1 MVTQPLLA
9 FGGLFVLVGA
19 YVYRNAES
27 EFDRSMRLKGVDP
40 NAIREGSRRSGIR
53 RNRLV
58 SKIFVAIGVVVLLL
72 GVVV

>member
-1 MVTQPLLA
+1 MVSQPLLA
-9 FGGLFVLVGA
+9 LGGFFVLAGT
-19 YVYRNAES
+19 YVHRNAAS

-40 NAIREGSRRSGIR
+40 NAVGDGSRRSGIR

-58 SKIFVAIGVVVLLL
+58 SKGLVAVGAVVLFL

>member
-1 MVTQPLLA
+1 MVSQPHLA
-9 FGGLFVLVGA
+9 LGGFFVLVGT

-40 NAIREGSRRSGIR
+40 NAIREGSRWSGSS

-58 SKIFVAIGVVVLLL
+58 SKTLVAVGAVALLL